1 MVVLWSLNFIIAKIA
16 LREFPPILLSCV
28 RTSLA
33 ALFII
38 PIYLWNARTKKD
50 TWNRD
55 DVPVL
60 IFLGVFGVALNQIF
74 FVAGMSRTSVG
85 HSALMIGITPVIVL
99 LIAAAMR
106 QEHITLKKVL
116 GMLLAMGGVA
126 VLNFSP
132 AKSAGATLFGD
143 MLILMASIT
152 FALFTVIGKRVS
164 KRHDSITVNTFA
176 YLGGAI
182 ALLPLSYYSGHDFSF
197 AALSTSAWLSVIYMA
212 AFPSVLCYLIYY
224 YALRYIPAS
233 RISAFSYVQPL
244 LATLMAVPLLGEHIT
259 SALALGGVFIL
270 GGVYLTERG

>member
-1 MVVLWSLNFIIAKIA
+1 
-16 LREFPPILLSCV
+16 
-28 RTSLA
+28 
-33 ALFII
+33 
-38 PIYLWNARTKKD
+38 
-50 TWNRD
+50 
-55 DVPVL
+55 VPVL

-85 HSALMIGITPVIVL
+85 HSALMIGMTPVIVL

-116 GMLLAMGGVA
+116 GMLLAMCGVA

-132 AKSAGATLFGD
+132 TKSAGATLFGD

-152 FALFTVIGKRVS
+152 FALFTVVGKRAS
-164 KRHDSITVNTFA
+164 KRHDSVTVNTFA

-182 ALLPLSYYSGHDFSF
+182 ALLPLSYYSGHGFSF
-197 AALSTSAWLSVIYMA
+197 GALSASAWLAVIYMA

-259 SALALGGVFIL
+259 STLALGGVFIL